1 MITDVFISLAF
12 EGVIFMRYH
21 KAKVEVSQKL
31 VSELIRDINYAGTK
45 FSIHVESFVYLK
57 TVSTINTLK

>member
-1 MITDVFISLAF
+1 MKKVKSMITDVFISLAF

-31 VSELIRDINYAGTK
+31 VSD
-45 FSIHVESFVYLK
+45 
-57 TVSTINTLK
+57 